1 MINKFNRNKKSVIL
15 IYKNN
20 NMYDKSN
27 IKLNTE
33 KNIQYDKDKNFKGNF
48 IDYGFFLLNKNDII
62 KNIPNR
68 IKFDFSYLLK
78 VLIKKKLIQ
87 YIIVKKR
94 FYEIGKI
101 DGLREFEKY
110 IKEKLYNFK
119 NFKQIINLIKSKN
132 YKFARFD
139 KKNSSKR
146 VYLRHDIDFDPK
158 YLSRF
163 LNFYNK
169 EKNCLKYIFF
179 NKCKNL

>member
-87 YIIVKKR
+87 YIIAKKR

-110 IKEKLYNFK
+110 IKEK
-119 NFKQIINLIKSKN
+119 I
-132 YKFARFD
+132 
-139 KKNSSKR
+139 
-146 VYLRHDIDFDPK
+146 V
-158 YLSRF
+158 
-163 LNFYNK
+163 
-169 EKNCLKYIFF
+169 
-179 NKCKNL
+179 